1 MTETSGA
8 AFRPLNPEEYAKWGA
23 VGKLSGSNEAKIV
36 DLETGVALPP
46 AKQGELWLRGPL
58 VMKGNPFF
66 IKCGIHY
73 VPFSNQ
79 QLVALL

>member
-8 AFRPLNPEEYAKWGA
+8 AFRPSNPEEYAKRGA
-23 VGKLSGSNEAKIV
+23 VGKLNGSHEAKIV

-46 AKQGELWLRGPL
+46 GKQGELWFRGPL
-58 VMKGNPFF
+58 VMKGNPFL
-66 IKCGIHY
+66 IKCSIRY
-73 VPFSNQ
+73 IPFPYE